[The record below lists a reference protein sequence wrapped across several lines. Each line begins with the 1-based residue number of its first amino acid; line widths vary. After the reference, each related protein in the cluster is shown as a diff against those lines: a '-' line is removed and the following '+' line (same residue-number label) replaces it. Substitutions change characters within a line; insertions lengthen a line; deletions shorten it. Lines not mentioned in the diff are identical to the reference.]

1 MKTLSIQNCLAI
13 MVTVGF
19 FSIIGAW
26 MYYPPQGDG
35 ASLAVLNTLTGMMG
49 TSFAGVITYFFGSS
63 SGSKA
68 KDDTIAQ
75 MKTAP
80 PSTDTT
86 VTTTT
91 PPTVT
96 TTTTPVDPHAPPVA
110 P

>member
-1 MKTLSIQNCLAI
+1 
-13 MVTVGF
+13 MVTAGF
-19 FSIIGAW
+19 FAIIGAW

-75 MKTAP
+75 MKTAS
-80 PSTDTT
+80 STDTT

-96 TTTTPVDPHAPPVA
+96 TTTEPHAPPAA